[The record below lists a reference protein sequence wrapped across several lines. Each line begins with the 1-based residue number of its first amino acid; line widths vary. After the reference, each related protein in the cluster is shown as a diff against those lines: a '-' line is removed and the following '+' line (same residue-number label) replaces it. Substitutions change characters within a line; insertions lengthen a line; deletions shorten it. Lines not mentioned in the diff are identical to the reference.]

1 MSIKSRVNVVRGV
14 IMRRLTRNIGTS
26 NRKQITTPLDR
37 SQVQR
42 VLICRPN
49 HRLGNLLLIT
59 PLIQEVA
66 GLFPQAQIDLF
77 VKGNLGT
84 ILFREYPEVDRIIQ
98 LPRKPFK
105 SLGAYLSGWLK
116 IKSRR
121 YDLVINVVHA
131 SSSGR
136 ISTQFANARYRFFG
150 DVPDNVPIVYA
161 DHEHIAKYPVY
172 SLRENLKS
180 LGMDIPATTAAP
192 MDLKLTPAELV
203 DGKALLNN
211 IVPDSNRTICLFT
224 FATGTKCYDAEFWR
238 DLYDRIQKTYPHYTI
253 FEMLPVEN
261 VSQLS
266 FSIPHFYSK
275 DIRQIASVLANCSV
289 FIGADSGMMHL
300 ASAAG
305 VPTIGLFKVTDMKS
319 YEPYGHNSAGIH
331 TTNSGPDTWM
341 QVIAHALQTEAVA
354 ERVAL

>member
-1 MSIKSRVNVVRGV
+1 MLLCAALHAISVPPTKK
-14 IMRRLTRNIGTS
+14 T
-26 NRKQITTPLDR
+26 TTPLDR
-37 SQVQR
+37 SQVQH

-49 HRLGNLLLIT
+49 HRLGKPVIDYAAY
-59 PLIQEVA
+59 PEVA
-66 GLFPQAQIDLF
+66 RLFPQARIDLF
-77 VKGNLGT
+77 VKGNLGR
-84 ILFREYPEVDRIIQ
+84 ILFKEYSEVDRIIQ

-105 SLGAYLSGWLK
+105 SPGRYLSGWLK
-116 IKSRR
+116 IKRRR
-121 YDLVINVVHA
+121 YDLVINVVHS

-136 ISTQFANARYRFFG
+136 LSTQFANSRFRFFG
-150 DVPDNVPIVYA
+150 DVPDNVPHAYA

-180 LGMDIPATTAAP
+180 LGIRIPTTTTAP
-192 MDLKLTPAELV
+192 MDIKLTPAELA
-203 DGKALLNN
+203 DGKALLND
-211 IVPDSNRTICLFT
+211 IVPSGSKIICLFT
-224 FATGTKCYDAEFWR
+224 FATGTKCYDPDFWK
-238 DLYDRIQKTYPHYTI
+238 DLHNRIQKNYPTYTL

-305 VPTIGLFKVTDMKS
+305 VSTVGLFKVTDMKS
-319 YEPYGHNSAGIH
+319 YEPYGRNSAGIN
-331 TTNSGPDTWM
+331 TNGSGPDTWM
-341 QVIAHALQTEAVA
+341 QVIAHALQTETVA
-354 ERVAL
+354 ERVVL

>member
-1 MSIKSRVNVVRGV
+1 MSLKSRVNAVRGV
-14 IMRRLTRNIGTS
+14 IMRRLTRNIGISSSKQTS
-26 NRKQITTPLDR
+26 KPLDR

-59 PLIQEVA
+59 PLIQEVT
-66 GLFPQAQIDLF
+66 GLFPQARIDLF
-77 VKGNLGT
+77 VKGNLGQ
-84 ILFREYPEVDRIIQ
+84 ILFKEYSEVDRIIQ

-105 SLGAYLSGWLK
+105 NLGAYLSGWLK

-150 DVPDNVPIVYA
+150 DIPDNVPLAYA

-172 SLRENLKS
+172 SLRENLNS
-180 LGMDIPATTAAP
+180 LGMNIPPTTAAP
-192 MDLKLTPAELV
+192 MDIKLTSVELAE
-203 DGKALLNN
+203 GKALLNN
-211 IVPDSNRTICLFT
+211 IVPHSLKTICLFT
-224 FATGTKCYDAEFWR
+224 FATGTKCYDTEFWR
-238 DLYDRIQKTYPHYTI
+238 DLYGRIQNTYSHYTI

-305 VPTIGLFKVTDMKS
+305 VPTVGLFKVTDMKS

-331 TTNSGPDTWM
+331 TTNSDPHTWM
-341 QVIAHALQTEAVA
+341 QVIARALQTDTVP
-354 ERVAL
+354 ERIVL